1 MESNSSGSVATNQK
15 YLVEDTMDY
24 ISLKKLCEKL
34 SISTATGRNW
44 IKLGKSAPEFTE
56 KKTPYFSK
64 KYVETLCAELQSGKN
79 KALKS
84 RRNKKFVSG
93 NSLYNSYVSEQC
105 KNIPALQKL
114 LALASDNEI
123 DLDIATIQLLVADC
137 ALHLFLSKN
146 NIQIKERN
154 NILLQF
160 L

>member
-1 MESNSSGSVATNQK
+1 MQTCEYARKSSIFQDNQ
-15 YLVEDTMDY
+15 L
-24 ISLKKLCEKL
+24 I
-34 SISTATGRNW
+34 
-44 IKLGKSAPEFTE
+44 
-56 KKTPYFSK
+56 SK

>member
-1 MESNSSGSVATNQK
+1 MIPENVTENFHRK
-15 YLVEDTMDY
+15 HLPD
-24 ISLKKLCEKL
+24 L
-34 SISTATGRNW
+34 SILLAKR
-44 IKLGKSAPEFTE
+44 
-56 KKTPYFSK
+56 
-64 KYVETLCAELQSGKN
+64 
-79 KALKS
+79 KS

>member
-1 MESNSSGSVATNQK
+1 MQ
-15 YLVEDTMDY
+15 
-24 ISLKKLCEKL
+24 
-34 SISTATGRNW
+34 
-44 IKLGKSAPEFTE
+44 
-56 KKTPYFSK
+56 
-64 KYVETLCAELQSGKN
+64 
-79 KALKS
+79 
-84 RRNKKFVSG
+84 
-93 NSLYNSYVSEQC
+93 
-105 KNIPALQKL
+105 NIPALQKL

>member
-1 MESNSSGSVATNQK
+1 MMIQ
-15 YLVEDTMDY
+15 EDVMDY
-24 ISLKKLCEKL
+24 LSLKELCKEL

-44 IKLGKSAPEFTE
+44 MKLGKLDPEYTE

-64 KYVETLCAELQSGKN
+64 KYVSTLRAKLQSGED

-93 NSLYNSYVSEQC
+93 NSLYTSYVSEHC

-114 LALASDNEI
+114 LALASDNEMN
-123 DLDIATIQLLVADC
+123 LDVPTIQLFVADC
-137 ALHLFLSKN
+137 ALHLFLYKN
-146 NIQIKERN
+146 NIQIKEHQ

-160 L
+160 LK